1 MKYASKTLHRTISDR
16 DGPQPDSRGRRQVL
30 RAALALPLALPLAGA
45 LGACEGIVPGRG
57 PLPDLYRLTPKSTF
71 AADLPTVEWQL
82 LLEPPLTNASID
94 TTRIGLQR
102 SSTSV
107 QYYARASWSDR
118 APQMIQTLM
127 IESFENSERIVAVGR
142 DSVALRADY
151 ILKTDLR
158 EFQAEYMGAPN
169 PRVRI
174 TVIAR
179 LVKMPRRAIIGAEKF
194 ETVIEARADTME
206 AIIAAFDEALGKVLK
221 RLVEWTLITGQ
232 GTWKQR
238 S

>member
-1 MKYASKTLHRTISDR
+1 M
-16 DGPQPDSRGRRQVL
+16 
-30 RAALALPLALPLAGA
+30 
-45 LGACEGIVPGRG
+45 VPGRG

-71 AADLPTVEWQL
+71 APDLPTVEWQL
-82 LLEPPLTNASID
+82 LLEPALTNASID

-102 SSTSV
+102 SATSV
-107 QYYARASWSDR
+107 EYYARATWSDR

-142 DSVALRADY
+142 DSIALRADY

-158 EFQAEYMGAPN
+158 EFQAEYMTGPN
-169 PRVRI
+169 PRIQV
-174 TVIAR
+174 TLIAR
-179 LVKMPRRAIIGAEKF
+179 LVKMPRRAIIGMKKF

-206 AIIAAFDEALGKVLK
+206 AVIDAFDSALGKVLK

-232 GTWKQR
+232 DNWKR
-238 S
+238 P

>member
-1 MKYASKTLHRTISDR
+1 MKYVNRTIGNRNRPRPDLHDR
-16 DGPQPDSRGRRQVL
+16 RRL
-30 RAALALPLALPLAGA
+30 GLAALVLTLAGA
-45 LGACEGIVPGRG
+45 LASCEGVVPGRG

-71 AADLPTVEWQL
+71 AADLPTAEWQL
-82 LLEPPLTNASID
+82 LLEQPLTNASID

-107 QYYARASWSDR
+107 EYYARASWSDR

-127 IESFENSERIVAVGR
+127 IESFENTGRIIAVGR

-151 ILKTDLR
+151 VLKTDLR
-158 EFQAEYMGAPN
+158 EFQAKYMGGPK
-169 PRVRI
+169 PRVH
-174 TVIAR
+174 VAMIAR
-179 LVKMPRRAIIGAEKF
+179 LIKMPRRAIIGTEKF
-194 ETVIEARADTME
+194 ETTIEAQTDNME
-206 AIIAAFDEALGKVLK
+206 AIIAAFDQALGKVLK

-232 GTWKQR
+232 EAWKR

>member
-1 MKYASKTLHRTISDR
+1 MKYVNKDIGDR
-16 DGPQPDSRGRRQVL
+16 DRPRLVWPRPDRRRLL
-30 RAALALPLALPLAGA
+30 RATMTLLLAGA
-45 LGACEGIVPGRG
+45 LAACEGVVPGRG

-82 LLEPPLTNASID
+82 LLEPALTNASID

-102 SSTSV
+102 SATSV
-107 QYYARASWSDR
+107 EYYARASWSDR

-142 DSVALRADY
+142 DSIALRADY

-158 EFQAEYMGAPN
+158 EFQAEYMGGPK
-169 PRVRI
+169 PRIHV
-174 TVIAR
+174 TLIAR
-179 LVKMPRRAIIGAEKF
+179 LVKMPRRAIVGSKKF

-206 AIIAAFDEALGKVLK
+206 AIIDAFDTALGKVLK

-232 GTWKQR
+232 DTWNQ

>member
-1 MKYASKTLHRTISDR
+1 MKYVNKPIDSR
-16 DGPQPDSRGRRQVL
+16 DGTEPGHHSRRRVL
-30 RAALALPLALPLAGA
+30 RAALILPLAGA
-45 LGACEGIVPGRG
+45 LAACEVAIPGQG
-57 PLPDLYRLTPKSTF
+57 PAPDLYRLTPKSTF
-71 AADLPTVEWQL
+71 ATDLPTVKWQL
-82 LLEPPLTNASID
+82 LLEQPLTNASID

-102 SSTSV
+102 SSTRV

-127 IESFENSERIVAVGR
+127 IESFENSGRIVAVGR

-158 EFQAEYMGAPN
+158 EFQAEYISGPI

-174 TVIAR
+174 TMIAR
-179 LVKMPRRAIIGAEKF
+179 QVKMPRRAIIGSKKF

-221 RLVEWTLITGQ
+221 RLVEWTLVAGE

>member
-1 MKYASKTLHRTISDR
+1 MKYASKFIADR
-16 DGPQPDSRGRRQVL
+16 HGLEPGHQGRRRLLRTALVL
-30 RAALALPLALPLAGA
+30 VLAGA
-45 LGACEGIVPGRG
+45 LAGTLASCESVVPGRG

-71 AADLPTVEWQL
+71 ATDLPTVEWQL
-82 LLEPPLTNASID
+82 LLEAPLTNASID

-107 QYYARASWSDR
+107 EYYARASWSDR

-127 IESFENSERIVAVGR
+127 IESFENSGRIVAVGR

-158 EFQAEYMGAPN
+158 EFQARYIGGAKPQ
-169 PRVRI
+169 VH
-174 TVIAR
+174 VALIAR

-194 ETVIEARADTME
+194 ESLIEARADTME
-206 AIIAAFDEALGKVLK
+206 AIIEAFDQALGKVLK

-232 GTWKQR
+232 EAWKR
-238 S
+238 P

>member
-1 MKYASKTLHRTISDR
+1 MKYVNRTSNDLV
-16 DGPQPDSRGRRQVL
+16 GPQVGHCVRRQLL
-30 RAALALPLALPLAGA
+30 RAALLLPLAGA
-45 LGACEGIVPGRG
+45 LAACEGVVPGRG

-82 LLEPPLTNASID
+82 LLERPLTNASID

-107 QYYARASWSDR
+107 EYYARASWSDR

-127 IESFENSERIVAVGR
+127 TESFENSGSIIAVGR

-158 EFQAEYMGAPN
+158 EFQAEYMDGPK
-169 PRVRI
+169 PRVRVSLI
-174 TVIAR
+174 SK
-179 LVKMPRRAIIGAEKF
+179 LVKMPRRSIIGAKKF
-194 ETVIEARADTME
+194 EAVVEAQADTME
-206 AIIAAFDEALGKVLK
+206 AIIEAFDRALGKVLK
-221 RLVEWTLITGQ
+221 RMVEWTLITGQ
-232 GTWKQR
+232 AAWKL

>member
-1 MKYASKTLHRTISDR
+1 MKYASKTVRKTISDR
-16 DGPQPDSRGRRQVL
+16 NGPHPGRQDRRQLL
-30 RAALALPLALPLAGA
+30 RAALVLPLAGA
-45 LGACEGIVPGRG
+45 LAGALASCESVVPGRG
-57 PLPDLYRLTPKSTF
+57 PMPDLYRLTPKSTF
-71 AADLPTVEWQL
+71 ATDLPTVEWQL
-82 LLEPPLTNASID
+82 LLVPPLTNASID

-107 QYYARASWSDR
+107 EYYARASWSDR

-127 IESFENSERIVAVGR
+127 IESFENSGHIIAVGR

-158 EFQAEYMGAPN
+158 EFQAEYMGGPN
-169 PRVRI
+169 PRVHV
-174 TVIAR
+174 TMIAR

-194 ETVIEARADTME
+194 EAVVETRADTME
-206 AIIAAFDEALGKVLK
+206 AIIAAFDQALGKVLK
-221 RLVEWTLITGQ
+221 RLVEWTLTTGQ
-232 GTWKQR
+232 GAWKR

>member
-1 MKYASKTLHRTISDR
+1 MKYASKTISRTISDR
-16 DGPQPDSRGRRQVL
+16 DGPETGHQDRRQLL
-30 RAALALPLALPLAGA
+30 RAALILPLAGA
-45 LGACEGIVPGRG
+45 LAGALAGCESVVPGRG
-57 PLPDLYRLTPKSTF
+57 PMPDLYRLTPKSTF
-71 AADLPTVEWQL
+71 APDLPTVEWQL

-107 QYYARASWSDR
+107 EYYARASWSDR

-127 IESFENSERIVAVGR
+127 VESFENTGRIIAVGR

-158 EFQAEYMGAPN
+158 EFQAKYMGGPN
-169 PRVRI
+169 PRVH
-174 TVIAR
+174 VAMIAR
-179 LVKMPRRAIIGAEKF
+179 LIKMPRRAIIGTKKF
-194 ETVIEARADTME
+194 ETMIEAQTDNME
-206 AIIAAFDEALGKVLK
+206 TIIAAFDQALGKVLK

-232 GTWKQR
+232 EAWKR
-238 S
+238 P

>member
-1 MKYASKTLHRTISDR
+1 MKCVSSDIRDRDMHRSDR
-16 DGPQPDSRGRRQVL
+16 RDRRRVL
-30 RAALALPLALPLAGA
+30 RAALVLPLAGVLA
-45 LGACEGIVPGRG
+45 ACDLAVPGQG

-71 AADLPTVEWQL
+71 APDLPTVEWQL

-107 QYYARASWSDR
+107 EYYARANWSDR

-127 IESFENSERIVAVGR
+127 VESFENSGRIVAVGR

-151 ILKTDLR
+151 ILKSDLR
-158 EFQAEYMGAPN
+158 EFQAEYLGGNN
-169 PRVRI
+169 PQVHVVI
-174 TVIAR
+174 IAR
-179 LVKMPRRAIIGAEKF
+179 LVKMPRRSIIGSKKF
-194 ETVIEARADTME
+194 EAVIAAESDNMD

-221 RLVEWTLITGQ
+221 RLVEWTLITGEA
-232 GTWKQR
+232 TWKR

>member
-1 MKYASKTLHRTISDR
+1 MKYVSSTDSDR
-16 DGPQPDSRGRRQVL
+16 DGPQDGHHGRRRLLQ
-30 RAALALPLALPLAGA
+30 AALVLPLAGA
-45 LGACEGIVPGRG
+45 LAACEGVVPGRG

-107 QYYARASWSDR
+107 EYYARASWSDR

-151 ILKTDLR
+151 ILKSDLR
-158 EFQAEYMGAPN
+158 EFQAEYMGGSN
-169 PRVRI
+169 PRVHI
-174 TVIAR
+174 TMIAR
-179 LVKMPRRAIIGAEKF
+179 LVKMPRRAIIGSKKF
-194 ETVIEARADTME
+194 EAVVEAEADTME
-206 AIIAAFDEALGKVLK
+206 AIIAAFDYALGKVLK

-232 GTWKQR
+232 GAWKQ

>member
-1 MKYASKTLHRTISDR
+1 MTL
-16 DGPQPDSRGRRQVL
+16 L
-30 RAALALPLALPLAGA
+30 LAGA
-45 LGACEGIVPGRG
+45 LAACESVVPGRG

-82 LLEPPLTNASID
+82 LLEPALTNASID

-102 SSTSV
+102 SATSV
-107 QYYARASWSDR
+107 EYYARASWSDR

-142 DSVALRADY
+142 DSIALRADY

-158 EFQAEYMGAPN
+158 EFQAEYMGGPK
-169 PRVRI
+169 PRIHV
-174 TVIAR
+174 TLIAR
-179 LVKMPRRAIIGAEKF
+179 LVKMPRRAIVGSKKF

-206 AIIAAFDEALGKVLK
+206 AIIDAFDTALGKVLK

-232 GTWKQR
+232 NTWKQ

>member
-1 MKYASKTLHRTISDR
+1 MKYASKTIGRTDSNR
-16 DGPQPDSRGRRQVL
+16 DHPQEGRRQLL
-30 RAALALPLALPLAGA
+30 RAALVLPLAGA
-45 LGACEGIVPGRG
+45 LAGVLASCEVVVPGRG

-71 AADLPTVEWQL
+71 ATDLPTVEWQL
-82 LLEPPLTNASID
+82 LLEPALTNASID

-107 QYYARASWSDR
+107 EYYARSSWSDR

-127 IESFENSERIVAVGR
+127 IESFENTERIIAVGR

-158 EFQAEYMGAPN
+158 EFQAEYMTGPN
-169 PRVRI
+169 PSIHV
-174 TVIAR
+174 TMIAR
-179 LVKMPRRAIIGAEKF
+179 LVKMPRRAIIGAKKF
-194 ETVIEARADTME
+194 EAVVEARSDTME
-206 AIIAAFDEALGKVLK
+206 AIIAAFDQALGKVLK
-221 RLVEWTLITGQ
+221 RLVEWTLTTGQ
-232 GTWKQR
+232 ETWKQ

>member
-1 MKYASKTLHRTISDR
+1 MKYASKTTFNR
-16 DGPQPDSRGRRQVL
+16 DGAEPGRHGRRQVL
-30 RAALALPLALPLAGA
+30 RAALILPLAGA
-45 LGACEGIVPGRG
+45 LASCEGVVPGRG

-102 SSTSV
+102 SATSV
-107 QYYARASWSDR
+107 EYYARASWSDR

-127 IESFENSERIVAVGR
+127 IESFENSERIIAVGR

-151 ILKTDLR
+151 ILKADLR
-158 EFQAEYMGAPN
+158 EFQAEYMGGPN
-169 PRVRI
+169 PRI
-174 TVIAR
+174 HIALIAR
-179 LVKMPRRAIIGAEKF
+179 LVKMPRRAIIGAKKF
-194 ETVIEARADTME
+194 EVVIEARSNTME
-206 AIIAAFDEALGKVLK
+206 AIIATFDQALGKVLK

-232 GTWKQR
+232 ESWKK

>member
-1 MKYASKTLHRTISDR
+1 MKYASRINGKSIDNRGAADSDHH
-16 DGPQPDSRGRRQVL
+16 GRRRVL
-30 RAALALPLALPLAGA
+30 RAALVLPFAGA
-45 LGACEGIVPGRG
+45 LAACEVAVPGQG
-57 PLPDLYRLTPKSTF
+57 PAPDLYRLTPKSTF
-71 AADLPTVEWQL
+71 APELPTVTWQL
-82 LLEPPLTNASID
+82 LLERPLTNASID

-102 SSTSV
+102 SSTRV

-127 IESFENSERIVAVGR
+127 IESFENSGHIVAVGR

-158 EFQAEYMGAPN
+158 EFQAEYLTGPK
-169 PRVRI
+169 PRVHI
-174 TVIAR
+174 AIIAR
-179 LVKMPRRAIIGAEKF
+179 LVKMPRRSIIGSKKF
-194 ETVIEARADTME
+194 EAVIEAPADTME
-206 AIIAAFDEALGKVLK
+206 AIVAAFDEALGKVLK
-221 RLVEWTLITGQ
+221 RLVEWTLVTGE

>member
-1 MKYASKTLHRTISDR
+1 M
-16 DGPQPDSRGRRQVL
+16 L
-30 RAALALPLALPLAGA
+30 RAALALPLAGA
-45 LGACEGIVPGRG
+45 LAACEVAVPGQG

-71 AADLPTVEWQL
+71 APDLPTVKWQL
-82 LLEPPLTNASID
+82 LLEQPLTNASID

-107 QYYARASWSDR
+107 EFYARASWSDR

-127 IESFENSERIVAVGR
+127 IESFENSERIIAVGR

-158 EFQAEYMGAPN
+158 EFQAKYMGGPN
-169 PRVRI
+169 PRVH
-174 TVIAR
+174 VSMIAR

-194 ETVIEARADTME
+194 EAEVEAEADTMK
-206 AIIAAFDEALGKVLK
+206 AIIEAFDYALGKVLK

-232 GTWKQR
+232 EAWKR
-238 S
+238 P

>member
-1 MKYASKTLHRTISDR
+1 MKYVSRTDSDQDEPQ
-16 DGPQPDSRGRRQVL
+16 DGRHGRRRLLQ
-30 RAALALPLALPLAGA
+30 AALVLPLAGA
-45 LGACEGIVPGRG
+45 LAACEAVVPGRG

-94 TTRIGLQR
+94 TTRIGLQK

-107 QYYARASWSDR
+107 EYYARSSWSDR

-127 IESFENSERIVAVGR
+127 VESFENSDRIVAVGR

-158 EFQAEYMGAPN
+158 EFQAEYMAGPN
-169 PRVRI
+169 PRVHV
-174 TVIAR
+174 TMIAR
-179 LVKMPRRAIIGAEKF
+179 LVKMPRRSIIGSKKF
-194 ETVIEARADTME
+194 EAVIEARADTMP

-221 RLVEWTLITGQ
+221 RLVEWTLVTGQ
-232 GTWKQR
+232 GTWKK

>member
-1 MKYASKTLHRTISDR
+1 MKYANKTVGRIVGHRDR
-16 DGPQPDSRGRRQVL
+16 PRPGHQGRRQVL
-30 RAALALPLALPLAGA
+30 RAALALPLAGALAGA
-45 LGACEGIVPGRG
+45 LASCEGMVPGRG
-57 PLPDLYRLTPKSTF
+57 PPPDLYRLTPKSTF
-71 AADLPTVEWQL
+71 APDLPTVEWQL

-107 QYYARASWSDR
+107 EFYARASWSDR

-127 IESFENSERIVAVGR
+127 IESFENSGRIVAVGR
-142 DSVALRADY
+142 DSIALRADY

-158 EFQAEYMGAPN
+158 EFQAKYMGGPN
-169 PRVRI
+169 PRIHVAM
-174 TVIAR
+174 IAR
-179 LVKMPRRAIIGAEKF
+179 LIKMPRRAIIGAKKF
-194 ETVIEARADTME
+194 EAAIEARADTME
-206 AIIAAFDEALGKVLK
+206 AIIAAFDQALGKVLK

-232 GTWKQR
+232 EAWKP

>member
-1 MKYASKTLHRTISDR
+1 MKYASKTIDIR
-16 DGPQPDSRGRRQVL
+16 DGCEPGRHDRRRIL
-30 RAALALPLALPLAGA
+30 RAALVLPLAGVLA
-45 LGACEGIVPGRG
+45 GVLASCESIVPGRG

-107 QYYARASWSDR
+107 EYYARASWSDR

-127 IESFENSERIVAVGR
+127 IESFENSERIIAVGR

-151 ILKTDLR
+151 ILKADLR
-158 EFQAEYMGAPN
+158 EFQAEYMGGPN
-169 PRVRI
+169 PRVHI
-174 TVIAR
+174 TLIAR
-179 LVKMPRRAIIGAEKF
+179 LVKMPRRAIIGAKKF
-194 ETVIEARADTME
+194 EVVIEARSDTME
-206 AIIAAFDEALGKVLK
+206 AIIASFDQALGKVLK

-232 GTWKQR
+232 ESWKK